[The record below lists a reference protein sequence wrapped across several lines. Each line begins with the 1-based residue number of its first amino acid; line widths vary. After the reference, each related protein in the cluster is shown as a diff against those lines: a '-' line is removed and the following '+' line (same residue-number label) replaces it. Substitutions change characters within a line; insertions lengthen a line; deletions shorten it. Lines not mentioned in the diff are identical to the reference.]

1 MLIRN
6 ERLRAQYERQKE
18 MEHFGSI
25 DPFFYTAVRAAYS
38 IKGAQWVRQMNRHT
52 WQNYCLLKTALQRE
66 VPEIELAPLE
76 GTFVVWMDLRALGL
90 SDEQLVEFLKE
101 KVQVLGDPG
110 KEYGPGGSGFMRFNI
125 AVPRKTIAVFAERL
139 VRACK
144 DRLATK
150 PFWDKENVIEYRIYA
165 DDRNVSGVVL

>member
-38 IKGAQWVRQMNRHT
+38 IKGVQWVRQMNRHT

-66 VPEIELAPLE
+66 VPEIKLAPLE

-101 KVQVLGDPG
+101 KVRVLGDPG

-150 PFWDKENVIEYRIYA
+150 PFWDKENVI
-165 DDRNVSGVVL
+165 D

>member
-1 MLIRN
+1 MNGKR
-6 ERLRAQYERQKE
+6 K

-52 WQNYCLLKTALQRE
+52 WQNDCLLKTALQRE
-66 VPEIELAPLE
+66 VPEIKLAPLE

-101 KVQVLGDPG
+101 KVQVLVIQ
-110 KEYGPGGSGFMRFNI
+110 ERNMARV
-125 AVPRKTIAVFAERL
+125 AVDLCALILR
-139 VRACK
+139 
-144 DRLATK
+144 
-150 PFWDKENVIEYRIYA
+150 YREK
-165 DDRNVSGVVL
+165 R